1 MVLYLLTTFVLGL
14 MLLSMMCTLNLC
26 ICRLVCSIT
35 GKIIKFMCSL
45 ILFLMVVLWFLTL

>member
-26 ICRLVCSIT
+26 ICRLACSIT

-45 ILFLMVVLWFLTL
+45 ILFLMVVFWILML